1 MTFLT
6 VSTYQI
12 ALTAILPKA
21 DAGMTDEALAAA
33 TNFPLDLVRRELLA
47 MVQAGEAILD
57 VNTGRYS
64 AAGEQ
69 HG

>member
-12 ALTAILPKA
+12 ALAAILPKGGQ
-21 DAGMTDEALAAA
+21 GMTDETLAAA

-47 MVQAGEAILD
+47 MVQAGEAALD
-57 VNTGRYS
+57 VNTGLYS
-64 AAGEQ
+64 AAGERDE
-69 HG
+69 